1 MPAATHDD
9 RRHGRRLASAAG
21 YSLAEF
27 VIAMGIL
34 TVMIGATLGG
44 LSDVMKGNDTV
55 LQLTGMNASLR
66 VGIDFMVRDLLQT
79 GSGLPSG
86 HTITIPNGNGAT
98 PVRIPGPP
106 GTDFTLPADS
116 ATIAAVIPGAGLGP
130 TINGTATDVI
140 TVLMADN
147 TFLNVGTTA
156 VGATFVD
163 VEAGIDLAAGADRV
177 VPGQLIMIVKGTLT
191 TLVEVTG
198 VNAADRRLT
207 FAAGD
212 SLNLNQ
218 PAAAAGNL
226 AALNN
231 AVPAN
236 SPANTSLTRIRMIT
250 YYIDA
255 ETDPRHPRLV
265 RRVNNGDALEFDNTN
280 GTAVAFDIE
289 NLQFSY
295 DISNGT
301 NNPGNVE
308 MGDADLGAGGACA
321 PAACAAT
328 QVRKVNVH
336 LGGRS
341 ANAANPALRVYRN
354 SLQSQVSLRDMAF
367 VDEYRS
373 SF

>member
-1 MPAATHDD
+1 MAAVRIRD
-9 RRHGRRLASAAG
+9 RRHVRVASAAG

-27 VIAMGIL
+27 LIAMGIL
-34 TVMIGATLGG
+34 TVVMGATMGG
-44 LSDVMKGNDTV
+44 LADVVKGNDAV

-66 VGIDFMVRDLLQT
+66 GGMDFLVRDLLQT

-98 PVRIPGPP
+98 PVRLPGPP
-106 GTDFTLPADS
+106 DSAFTLPAGS
-116 ATIAAVIPGAGLGP
+116 STIAAVIPGAGLGP
-130 TINGTATDVI
+130 EINGAATDVV

-163 VEAGIDLAAGADRV
+163 VAAGVDLAAGPDRV
-177 VPGQLIMIVKGTLT
+177 IPGQLMMVVKGAFT
-191 TLVEVTG
+191 TLVEVTA
-198 VNAADRRLT
+198 VNVAGRRLT
-207 FAAGD
+207 FANGD

-218 PAAAAGNL
+218 SGAASGNL
-226 AALNN
+226 AALN
-231 AVPAN
+231 AAEPAN
-236 SPANTSLTRIRMIT
+236 SPANTSLSRVRMIT
-250 YYIDA
+250 YYLDA
-255 ETDPRHPRLV
+255 DTDSRHPRLV
-265 RRVNNGDALEFDNTN
+265 RRVNNGDAQLFDNTK
-280 GTAVAFDIE
+280 GTAVALDIE
-289 NLQFSY
+289 NLQFTY

-308 MGDADLGAGGACA
+308 MDAVDQDVAGACA
-321 PAACAAT
+321 PVACSAT
-328 QVRKVNVH
+328 QIRKVNVH
-336 LGGRS
+336 LAGRS
-341 ANAANPALRVYRN
+341 ANAGNSGLQVYRN